1 MTAHRLLALCAALVA
16 TTVGRASAQSTD
28 TSRVT
33 VVGTVYDSI
42 AGAPLAGAVVQMASR
57 DHPASGPT
65 FAAES
70 DSSGAFRIAR
80 VPRGNYV
87 STFFH
92 PRLDEMGIAAAIR
105 NVAVDDEPTTLRF
118 AVPGRAVVRT
128 ALCGPAARGDST
140 AVIVGSLRRADRFA
154 PVTGATVT
162 AQWFELSFGSTGL
175 VQSTPVARTTT
186 DGEGRFILCGLPG
199 DAAVNV
205 WATAGRAA
213 TGSLHVPLEPIGDV
227 SLALAIDPTDTLGT
241 TGAVRNGSARVS
253 GVVRLPGGAPI
264 AGARVRVAEADRET
278 VSDETG
284 HFALTDLPA
293 GSFSLEARAIGF
305 VPIARTVTL
314 SATQPLT
321 FDIRFDSAARIL
333 ETVEVRGTVVFDR
346 GLQEF
351 DQAKKRG
358 FGYFLGPEQ
367 IERRNV
373 FDSAELLRTVPG
385 LQVVP
390 SGFGRSRVV
399 SSRGGCSPT
408 IVVDGMRFSDPQTTL
423 DEVVRPDDIAA
434 IAVYRSAAETPAEY
448 QGFGGCG
455 AIVVWTKRAPA
466 PKRKGR

>member
-1 MTAHRLLALCAALVA
+1 MPTRRFPLVCAALFA
-16 TTVGRASAQSTD
+16 ITAGRLSAQSAD

-57 DHPASGPT
+57 TNPTSGPT

-70 DSSGAFRIAR
+70 DSSGAFRIAG
-80 VPRGNYV
+80 VPRGDYV
-87 STFFH
+87 TTFFH
-92 PRLDEMGIAAAIR
+92 PRLDEMAITAAIR
-105 NVAVDDEPTTLRF
+105 NVLVDDDPTALRF
-118 AVPGRAVVRT
+118 AIPGRSAVRT

-140 AVIVGSLRRADRFA
+140 AAIVGSLRRADRVA
-154 PVTGATVT
+154 PVAGATVT

-175 VQSTPVARTTT
+175 VRSTPVARATT
-186 DGEGRFILCGLPG
+186 DEEGRFILCGLPG

-213 TGSLHVPLEPIGDV
+213 TGTLHIELGPIAV
-227 SLALAIDPTDTLGT
+227 IPLALAIDPADTVGA

-284 HFALTDLPA
+284 HYALADLPA

-305 VPIARTVTL
+305 VPITRAVTL

-351 DQAKKRG
+351 EAAKKRG

-373 FDSAELLRTVPG
+373 FDSAELLRMVPG
-385 LQVVP
+385 MQVVP

-399 SSRGGCSPT
+399 STRGGCSPT
-408 IVVDGMRFSDPQTTL
+408 IVVDGMRFSDPETTL
-423 DEVVRPDDIAA
+423 DEVVRPDDIGA

-448 QGFGGCG
+448 QGSGGCG
-455 AIVVWTKRAPA
+455 AIVVWTKRAPT
-466 PKRKGR
+466 PKQKRR